1 MARRSKAE
9 KAVLA
14 GPLGMTERLA
24 LIKRRH
30 RELILRAREAVAA
43 DFTNELDDPYEDVL
57 GADEVEMVE
66 AVGTGRL

>member
-1 MARRSKAE
+1 MARRAKVE
-9 KAVLA
+9 KAVLS
-14 GPLGMTERLA
+14 GPFGMLDRLA

-30 RELILRAREAVAA
+30 RELILKAREAVAA